1 MKHFLLIFILFV
13 VTILLTGCRDN
24 FYVEIECKN
33 CLDKSG
39 YVDGRSTDGQGVFA
53 IYMISDGNVVDA
65 RYFTENG
72 NETSD
77 LFAAFGNEHFL
88 PEYLL
93 DEGEARNSFN
103 RSKRLYPL
111 RNLPGDDYLDVETS
125 KALVPSQMPSA
136 EDNNYDVTRNIA
148 KNTSAFRFTIPF
160 GSKIYDDGDEV
171 FQTAFGNNYVSID
184 NPIDKVIVVT
194 PLGGIFA
201 SQCVPYR
208 NFYQSINPVSRFK
221 DVICNNFSHTYLY
234 DPIYYISSSAT
245 DQLYGLAA
253 EAFFLAYLYNPGSF
267 VPFIKTTNYRVSNI
281 DQLNAFPPYNLRS
294 YTYFDGSEKLQELT
308 GSDDFKN
315 IVIKSDIPF
324 TAYAIDELTSPNIA
338 TPLQCLVQEGKISN
352 LAVND
357 EQTLLT
363 LNTSVKIS
371 PYIVLNEFKR
381 NSSLSRIEEVQ
392 ILSHVSNA
400 NGDPYYASFEGINL
414 FELCTNN
421 NCDPMTIKPYS
432 YSENG
437 FYLHDLYS
445 DESITIEDNCQSNSI
460 SDIALYGKYSNNTV
474 NRVGETVRIQ
484 VDFTFPTKVSP
495 SGRNN
500 FSDHSITFSIGEQ
513 VVTAFGDKIITDGL
527 STEQIENNYI
537 SGMVFAFS
545 VTDDMYSEEGIRFNH
560 SRDELYFDKRYVSF
574 NLRQFERA
582 IPMHDSLTIASN
594 NVSIMPE
601 VNAPSVLDY
610 QAILSQEMHV
620 SPNFKLD
627 DNQSTANAKGSG
639 PYWSEGR
646 LSSAIYETAIDILP
660 WQNNTTLSYRVHFSD
675 EISGLDTDDFQLV
688 DINGQASAAIL
699 EVRPATLTGA
709 ATRSQKTS
717 SDRYIVTIGEFSGQT
732 AFKLVLKDDA
742 TFYSSVGGREI
753 EGVVEN
759 YSNMDFY
766 ELPGSII
773 RFNDALDTPKLGE
786 LITSDSFYPN
796 GVPTEVNMSL
806 NTILPTFIPS
816 RDHFEIIIL
825 LKDGTSFSKL
835 EQDIQLSITPTYDVW
850 LEEFPHFYNLKID
863 LSSLAQANID
873 FANLTVFVNTEN
885 TQPLMTKWGISHL
898 NAIGSTV
905 NITAPTVDNIRLH
918 SVDNSQ
924 VTFALDTSESVYI
937 KNTEDFLQCC
947 QLQTAAGTILP
958 LALTGLNEGTTF
970 LLQAD
975 VSDLSHNERLTF
987 SLEQWNFPLEGTD
1000 GSGVGNTRLS
1010 LRNSFDDLDIILDKQ
1025 AAELTASSVYF
1036 TNSGPTLTLQFD
1048 ELVSTNLSTL
1058 PSLISTANDQV
1069 LDVIDVVENTDQGYS
1084 IFDITFTIPHQ
1095 QTAAQIQVDLSNA
1108 VIQDDFNNRSLFQAP
1123 QDYELCF
1130 PNLILHDMESNI
1142 FGDDTAIQLLEGAE
1156 AKSMSL
1162 SLACPPSDTITV
1174 QVVRDGDDAISINGR
1189 TDRTTELTFTP
1200 SNWNEPQLLALEL
1213 LDNDY
1218 FEADRTIALSFEFID
1233 TASDEMGYQ
1242 LAPGKVINLTLQ
1254 DDDYYLRTDDPYLGF
1269 VLEEGITSPQIN
1281 VSGNAVS
1288 EIPTTLILEVIGA
1301 QFLQPVESLLISK
1314 SESADLNAQLVDNS
1328 GVKYVFSAE
1337 PNGPTENNTSIQR
1350 VEFIAQSEVVAW
1362 FDIKVEHSEV
1372 LTSVTEQVLVEGGDA
1387 ATLTVQLDSP
1397 PIEPTR
1403 FAVTSIDETELT
1415 VSPDVLEFNEFNW
1428 NQPQQ
1433 VVITPVQ
1440 DIEQDGDTNASISL
1454 SVSDTIEYNPE
1465 NVYAQYPAKTFEFNV
1480 RQSALSSFTVSELNG
1495 QIAEGGQAQF
1505 TVVLNEPPTLPT
1517 NSQTIF
1523 ITTNNNEANI
1533 STGELLFTSD
1543 NWNVPQTVIV
1553 QGTDDN
1559 NVDGTSNV
1567 TIAIRSVTGSTS
1579 LQGTNTSIKTTVSD
1593 NDTWPK
1599 PDFTIT
1605 VPEFYEGLD
1614 QFPSWMHEDIALNTT
1629 FTAKP
1634 NQPTKATF
1642 EVVYDVN
1649 NERVGRKQCPRYSD
1663 ECSLIKKELFTLS
1676 GGEWNSYDSIYVEG
1690 LSSINDD
1697 IYNGT
1702 NTITGVIRY
1711 IEGDPVWEGF
1721 EKEFTYQLVDDE
1733 IGFQLTDLPLQIT
1746 SGESW
1751 DFNVYLSAFRV
1762 GEMAGFFEDRR
1773 PTERY
1778 ADIQLSTDDPQ
1789 VSVLPTSM
1797 KIESHT
1803 WDKNRPYHNE
1813 TDIRLTY
1820 IQDGDDLQAG
1830 IFINQ
1835 QALIFNTDNWNV
1847 PQIIEIETYGE
1858 VDSGQS
1864 TIYGVSL
1871 NIDETIENRDSRF
1884 DASDVIFEVALV
1896 NELPEAS
1903 DDSTQSRTNK
1913 PGLILSENIIYTYPS
1928 ETASIAVSLSQA
1940 PQGEVRVRVNDL
1952 GKQVKLQLRST
1963 GRDGLKVKPK
1973 DVIMYAQKTLGL
1985 VETALSV
1992 TENETQIGLLNPSY
2006 SATVTLGDSKYSDLF
2021 SITDNILSLSAPL
2034 DYEVTSEP
2042 ISLPLFI
2049 TDSFGNQVTQTIT
2062 VTVIDANDAP
2072 VINILNSL
2080 TAEEGKPV
2088 STRFTYTDQ
2097 DGDTVSATVSTT
2109 PSNGSV
2115 SVDGTNVTYTPA
2127 ANFHGSDSF
2136 VLTLTD
2142 GNGYETT
2149 QIINVTVNQVN
2160 DAPEAFDLHR
2170 ATEIDTATTFAL
2182 IARDADGDALTYE
2195 IVTGPANGTASIEM
2209 GTNQLTYQPDANFT
2223 GADTLTYRVS
2233 DSTGTDNANSEIK
2246 TVTIHVFSGYLGIAR
2261 QVGLDI
2267 AVEGEYSEAYHES
2280 RHSVSVSDDGLTV
2293 AIGETAPVGQIDVQG
2308 GVRIYRYNADL
2319 DIPAWEQLGGEI
2331 DVEVGI
2337 RSGWSVSLSGNGRTL
2352 AIGAPLKDRNSN
2364 TRDSGYV
2371 RIYTHNSDTL
2381 AWEQLGADIDGEG
2394 EDDYSGWSVDL
2405 SADGRTVAIGA
2416 PRNDNNSSNSGHV
2429 RIYHY
2434 NTELTT
2440 PAWEQLGS
2448 DIDGEGEGDRSG
2460 WSISLSSDGR
2470 TVAVGAPYSD
2480 INTNDSGDVRIYR
2493 YNTNLVTPAW
2503 EPLGSDLDIIGLAPG
2518 DRAGWSV
2525 SLSGD
2530 GRTVAVGSPN
2540 ANGIG
2545 SASDAGHVRI
2555 FRYNPEIDTPRW
2567 EPLGQE
2573 IEGDEAFNASGYS
2586 VSLSADGRTVAI
2598 GAPYNDS
2605 NDLESGRVRLYRY
2618 DVDDDAWEQLGTDI
2632 NGQKIYE
2639 HFGSSVSLSADS
2651 RTVAIGAM
2659 RDFGQNR
2666 GFGRVRVYRLDNT
2679 APVATAQSLSVN
2691 EGDSIDITLT
2701 GMDADGDELT
2711 FTVDASGL
2719 GNDASLVAKDDQNN
2733 TYTLTPSDYVN
2744 GDLTFTFTASD
2755 DLAISK
2761 PATVSITVNPVD
2773 NAVTD
2778 GVNYGFTSTASAS
2791 VGNEDHAQTMTMPS
2805 VDKDG
2810 QTLVYSVATQPSNG
2824 VVTVA
2829 GNVFTYTPAANVNGT
2844 DGFNYTVTDNAD
2856 DATRAVT
2863 QTAYVKV
2870 TAVNDAPEAFD
2881 LQRATETNTATT
2893 FALIGRD
2900 ADIHALTYEIVTGPT
2915 NGSASI
2921 EAGTNQLT
2929 YQPDANFTG
2938 ADTLT
2943 YRVSDGTGADNEQSE
2958 IKTVTIQVFSGY
2970 LDIARQMGND
2980 IDGEAAYDESGRSVS
2995 LSADGRTVAIGTP
3008 YNDGNGSNSGHV
3020 RIYTYNSDTSAW
3032 KQLGG
3037 DIDGETEYASSG
3049 YSVSL
3054 SADGRTVAIG
3064 APINNGNGTDS
3075 GHVRIYTYSSDTTSW
3090 TQLGTDI
3097 DGEAEYDQSGYSI
3110 SLSAD
3115 GRTVAIGAPYNNGS
3129 GGHVR
3134 IYTYNSDTFAW
3145 VQLGSDIDGEA
3156 IGDASGSSVSL
3167 SADGRTVAI
3176 RAPYN
3181 DGNGLRLGHVRIY
3194 IYNMYSFSWMQIGS
3208 DIDGDVESDIS
3219 GWSVSLSADGR
3230 TVAIGAR
3237 TDNGIGSA
3245 SGSVRIYTYNSD
3257 TFAWVQLG
3265 GDINGEADLDLSGY
3279 SVSLSADGRK
3289 VAIGAPLNDNNSS
3302 NSGHVRIYTYN
3313 SDTSAWTQLGADI
3326 DGEAEFDL
3334 SGSSVSLSADG
3345 RTVAI
3350 GAIYNDGNGLEAG
3363 HVRIYRL
3370 DNTAPVAT
3378 AQSLSVNEGDSIDI
3392 TLTGTDADGDEL
3404 TFTADASGLGN
3415 DASLV
3420 AKDDETNTYTLTP
3433 SDYFNGEL
3441 TFTFTAS
3448 DDSSTSEPATVSI
3461 TVNPVDNAVTDG
3473 VNYGFA
3479 STASASVGNEDHAQ
3493 TLTMPSVDKDG
3504 QTLVYSVATQPSN
3517 GVVTVAGN
3525 VFTYTP
3531 AANVN
3536 GTDGFN
3542 YTVTD
3547 NADDATRA
3555 VTQTAYVNVVSVNDA
3570 PVITIGDA
3578 LTLDEDGN
3586 ASLTFT
3592 YTDVDGDTVSA
3603 EVSTSPENGLA
3614 TLDGTQVT
3622 YTPDANY
3629 NGSDSFVLTLTDGN
3643 GYETTQIINVTVNQV
3658 NDAPEAFDLHRATE
3672 IDTATTFALIG
3683 RDVDGD
3689 VLTYEIV
3696 STPNNGSLVVEQGSN
3711 KVTFTPDNGFR
3722 GIDTFSYRV
3731 IDSSDSDNN
3740 QSDISTVT
3748 INVSPK
3754 TWLSQLGEDI
3764 LGVPTRSKYGR
3775 SVSLSADGRTMAIG
3789 DFNERQDGV
3798 FTRATAGRVRVY
3810 TYHNDDENS
3819 GWQQLGI
3826 FYGEELGDKAGHS
3839 VSLSADGRTVAI
3851 GAYMNDGNGLYSGH
3865 VRVYTYETDGE
3876 TAGWK
3881 RLGGDIDGESTQD
3894 NSGWSVSLSADGRT
3908 VAIGAPYNSDN
3919 GRSAGHVRVYSYHEK
3934 EWQQLGP
3941 DIDGEEEGDRSG
3953 YSVSLGA
3960 DGRTLA
3966 IGAPYHDDNGLNSGQ
3981 TRIYRY
3987 DHKKFVW
3994 EQLGT
3999 DINGEAEGDQSG
4011 HSVSLSADG
4020 LTVAIGAPYNG
4031 QTLETPFNFGRSS
4044 SGHVRVY
4051 RYHNETLAWQQ
4062 LGIDIHGDRY
4072 ATEQGDMREGQQLG
4086 DASFGHSVSISAD
4099 GQKVAVGATEY
4110 YYQHE
4115 NEIETVGHGQV
4126 RVYEYNTERET
4137 PEWHQVS
4144 SREAHVGLNTSINLS
4159 GDGSTVAV
4167 GAPYDYGLRPCL
4179 QTASIMNWED
4189 CPPASNDPWYLQ
4201 SSVGAYRLKDT
4212 APVAIAQSLTTNEG
4226 AAIDITL
4233 TGTDGDGDSLRFT
4246 VDDSTLE
4253 QNAILTAKEGEENT
4267 YILTPT
4273 AYFNGELIFTFT
4285 ARDTRSNS
4293 MPASV
4298 IVTVNALDNAVD
4310 DGVVYGF
4317 NSADSASVGDED
4329 TSQVLTMP
4337 SVDRDGQTLV
4347 YDIVTQPTSGVISVN
4362 GHVFTYTPNT
4372 NAFGED
4378 SFTYAVTDNPA
4389 DETRSVTQTAYI
4401 VVTSVN
4407 DAPYSIPI
4415 PEQAFTPGDYLEFN
4429 VADFFGDEDANDELA
4444 FTFANQ
4450 PMLNLEIIDG
4460 VISGYVDT
4468 EESFSVTVTATDSQG
4483 LSVSAEIRFV
4493 SRFAQ

>member
-1 MKHFLLIFILFV
+1 MKHFLLIFTLFV
-13 VTILLTGCRDN
+13 VTILLNGCRDN
-24 FYVEIECKN
+24 FYVEIECKS

-39 YVDGRSTDGQGVFA
+39 NVDGRSTDGQGVFA

-65 RYFTENG
+65 RYFTEDG

-77 LFAAFGNEHFL
+77 LFTAFGNEHFL

-103 RSKRLYPL
+103 RSKRLYPF

-136 EDNNYDVTRNIA
+136 DDNNYDVTRNIA

-160 GSKIYDDGDEV
+160 GSKIYDDGDEE
-171 FQTAFGNNYVSID
+171 FQTAFGNGYVSID

-194 PLGGIFA
+194 PLGGVFA

-208 NFYQSINPVSRFK
+208 DFFQSMNPSNRFK

-245 DQLYGLAA
+245 DQLDGLAA
-253 EAFFLAYLYNPGSF
+253 EAFFLAFLYNPGSF
-267 VPFIKTTNYRVSNI
+267 VPFIKTTNYSLSNI

-294 YTYFDGSEKLQELT
+294 YTYYDGLEKLQELT
-308 GSDDFKN
+308 GSNDFKN

-324 TAYAIDELTSPNIA
+324 TVYAIDELTSPNIA
-338 TPLQCLVQEGKISN
+338 TPLECLVQEGKISN
-352 LAVND
+352 LAIND

-371 PYIVLNEFKR
+371 PYIVLNEFKK

-414 FELCTNN
+414 FELCTNQ

-445 DESITIEDNCQSNSI
+445 DESMTIEDNCQSNSI

-513 VVTAFGDKIITDGL
+513 VVTAFGDEIITDGL

-537 SGMVFAFS
+537 SGMVFAFT
-545 VTDDMYSEEGIRFNH
+545 VTEDMYSEDGIQFND

-601 VNAPSVLDY
+601 VNAPSVLEY

-1095 QTAAQIQVDLSNA
+1095 QTAAQIKVDLSNA

-1314 SESADLNAQLVDNS
+1314 SESADLNAQLLGNS

-1372 LTSVTEQVLVEGGDA
+1372 LTSVTEQVLVEGGNA

-1403 FAVTSIDETELT
+1403 FAVTSFDETELT

-1702 NTITGVIRY
+1702 NAITGVIRY

-2042 ISLPLFI
+2042 ISLPLYI

-2080 TAEEGKPV
+2080 TAEEGESV

-2182 IARDADGDALTYE
+2182 I
-2195 IVTGPANGTASIEM
+2195 
-2209 GTNQLTYQPDANFT
+2209 
-2223 GADTLTYRVS
+2223 
-2233 DSTGTDNANSEIK
+2233 
-2246 TVTIHVFSGYLGIAR
+2246 
-2261 QVGLDI
+2261 
-2267 AVEGEYSEAYHES
+2267 
-2280 RHSVSVSDDGLTV
+2280 
-2293 AIGETAPVGQIDVQG
+2293 
-2308 GVRIYRYNADL
+2308 
-2319 DIPAWEQLGGEI
+2319 
-2331 DVEVGI
+2331 
-2337 RSGWSVSLSGNGRTL
+2337 
-2352 AIGAPLKDRNSN
+2352 
-2364 TRDSGYV
+2364 
-2371 RIYTHNSDTL
+2371 
-2381 AWEQLGADIDGEG
+2381 
-2394 EDDYSGWSVDL
+2394 
-2405 SADGRTVAIGA
+2405 
-2416 PRNDNNSSNSGHV
+2416 
-2429 RIYHY
+2429 
-2434 NTELTT
+2434 
-2440 PAWEQLGS
+2440 
-2448 DIDGEGEGDRSG
+2448 
-2460 WSISLSSDGR
+2460 
-2470 TVAVGAPYSD
+2470 
-2480 INTNDSGDVRIYR
+2480 
-2493 YNTNLVTPAW
+2493 
-2503 EPLGSDLDIIGLAPG
+2503 
-2518 DRAGWSV
+2518 
-2525 SLSGD
+2525 
-2530 GRTVAVGSPN
+2530 
-2540 ANGIG
+2540 
-2545 SASDAGHVRI
+2545 
-2555 FRYNPEIDTPRW
+2555 
-2567 EPLGQE
+2567 
-2573 IEGDEAFNASGYS
+2573 
-2586 VSLSADGRTVAI
+2586 
-2598 GAPYNDS
+2598 
-2605 NDLESGRVRLYRY
+2605 
-2618 DVDDDAWEQLGTDI
+2618 
-2632 NGQKIYE
+2632 
-2639 HFGSSVSLSADS
+2639 
-2651 RTVAIGAM
+2651 
-2659 RDFGQNR
+2659 
-2666 GFGRVRVYRLDNT
+2666 
-2679 APVATAQSLSVN
+2679 
-2691 EGDSIDITLT
+2691 
-2701 GMDADGDELT
+2701 
-2711 FTVDASGL
+2711 
-2719 GNDASLVAKDDQNN
+2719 
-2733 TYTLTPSDYVN
+2733 
-2744 GDLTFTFTASD
+2744 
-2755 DLAISK
+2755 
-2761 PATVSITVNPVD
+2761 
-2773 NAVTD
+2773 
-2778 GVNYGFTSTASAS
+2778 
-2791 VGNEDHAQTMTMPS
+2791 
-2805 VDKDG
+2805 
-2810 QTLVYSVATQPSNG
+2810 
-2824 VVTVA
+2824 
-2829 GNVFTYTPAANVNGT
+2829 
-2844 DGFNYTVTDNAD
+2844 
-2856 DATRAVT
+2856 
-2863 QTAYVKV
+2863 
-2870 TAVNDAPEAFD
+2870 
-2881 LQRATETNTATT
+2881 
-2893 FALIGRD
+2893 
-2900 ADIHALTYEIVTGPT
+2900 
-2915 NGSASI
+2915 
-2921 EAGTNQLT
+2921 
-2929 YQPDANFTG
+2929 
-2938 ADTLT
+2938 
-2943 YRVSDGTGADNEQSE
+2943 
-2958 IKTVTIQVFSGY
+2958 
-2970 LDIARQMGND
+2970 
-2980 IDGEAAYDESGRSVS
+2980 
-2995 LSADGRTVAIGTP
+2995 
-3008 YNDGNGSNSGHV
+3008 
-3020 RIYTYNSDTSAW
+3020 
-3032 KQLGG
+3032 
-3037 DIDGETEYASSG
+3037 
-3049 YSVSL
+3049 
-3054 SADGRTVAIG
+3054 
-3064 APINNGNGTDS
+3064 
-3075 GHVRIYTYSSDTTSW
+3075 
-3090 TQLGTDI
+3090 
-3097 DGEAEYDQSGYSI
+3097 
-3110 SLSAD
+3110 
-3115 GRTVAIGAPYNNGS
+3115 
-3129 GGHVR
+3129 
-3134 IYTYNSDTFAW
+3134 
-3145 VQLGSDIDGEA
+3145 
-3156 IGDASGSSVSL
+3156 
-3167 SADGRTVAI
+3167 
-3176 RAPYN
+3176 
-3181 DGNGLRLGHVRIY
+3181 
-3194 IYNMYSFSWMQIGS
+3194 
-3208 DIDGDVESDIS
+3208 
-3219 GWSVSLSADGR
+3219 
-3230 TVAIGAR
+3230 
-3237 TDNGIGSA
+3237 
-3245 SGSVRIYTYNSD
+3245 
-3257 TFAWVQLG
+3257 
-3265 GDINGEADLDLSGY
+3265 
-3279 SVSLSADGRK
+3279 
-3289 VAIGAPLNDNNSS
+3289 
-3302 NSGHVRIYTYN
+3302 
-3313 SDTSAWTQLGADI
+3313 
-3326 DGEAEFDL
+3326 
-3334 SGSSVSLSADG
+3334 
-3345 RTVAI
+3345 
-3350 GAIYNDGNGLEAG
+3350 
-3363 HVRIYRL
+3363 
-3370 DNTAPVAT
+3370 
-3378 AQSLSVNEGDSIDI
+3378 
-3392 TLTGTDADGDEL
+3392 
-3404 TFTADASGLGN
+3404 
-3415 DASLV
+3415 
-3420 AKDDETNTYTLTP
+3420 
-3433 SDYFNGEL
+3433 
-3441 TFTFTAS
+3441 
-3448 DDSSTSEPATVSI
+3448 
-3461 TVNPVDNAVTDG
+3461 
-3473 VNYGFA
+3473 
-3479 STASASVGNEDHAQ
+3479 
-3493 TLTMPSVDKDG
+3493 
-3504 QTLVYSVATQPSN
+3504 
-3517 GVVTVAGN
+3517 
-3525 VFTYTP
+3525 
-3531 AANVN
+3531 
-3536 GTDGFN
+3536 
-3542 YTVTD
+3542 
-3547 NADDATRA
+3547 
-3555 VTQTAYVNVVSVNDA
+3555 
-3570 PVITIGDA
+3570 
-3578 LTLDEDGN
+3578 
-3586 ASLTFT
+3586 
-3592 YTDVDGDTVSA
+3592 
-3603 EVSTSPENGLA
+3603 
-3614 TLDGTQVT
+3614 
-3622 YTPDANY
+3622 
-3629 NGSDSFVLTLTDGN
+3629 
-3643 GYETTQIINVTVNQV
+3643 
-3658 NDAPEAFDLHRATE
+3658 
-3672 IDTATTFALIG
+3672 G

-3711 KVTFTPDNGFR
+3711 KVTFTPNNGFR

-3908 VAIGAPYNSDN
+3908 VAIGAPFNSDN
-3919 GRSAGHVRVYSYHEK
+3919 GRSAGHVRVYSYHAK
-3934 EWQQLGP
+3934 EWQQLGA
-3941 DIDGEEEGDRSG
+3941 DIDGEAEGDRSG

-3966 IGAPYHDDNGLNSGQ
+3966 IGAPYHDGNGSSSGQ

-3987 DHKKFVW
+3987 NYKLFGW

-4031 QTLETPFNFGRSS
+4031 QALETPFDPSS

-4051 RYHNETLAWQQ
+4051 RYHNETLAWEQ

-4072 ATEQGDMREGQQLG
+4072 AAEQGGMREGKQLG

-4110 YYQHE
+4110 FYQHE
-4115 NEIETVGHGQV
+4115 NEIITFGHGQV

-4401 VVTSVN
+4401 DVTAVN
-4407 DAPYSIPI
+4407 DPPYSIPI